1 MVVVQDVNGAL
12 RSAPRGVERRICGEC
27 LGSGV
32 GCDFLSG
39 SGLPEALVGDMGH
52 IAMTDA
58 ELVEASRRGQREAFG
73 QLVTRYQDVVCAV
86 SFSSTG
92 DWNLSQDVTQDTFIA
107 AWSQLGQLRE
117 TSRLRSWLCGIARN
131 LARKARRR
139 TGREVEI
146 DEALPAMDDDP
157 FAATAQAEVDRVVRA
172 ALERIP
178 ATYREPLVLYYCE
191 QRSVR
196 EVAETLGIAEDA
208 AMQRLSRGRRH
219 LASGVEA
226 LVERSLRAPRIKR
239 NLAASVLAALPIAMP
254 SHVDASPSAK
264 GSTMLKL
271 ALAAATFATIGT
283 TTALVVGAR
292 SPDAT
297 PAAPTAPAAAPV
309 AAPAPPQPP
318 RAAAHAPS
326 APPSVRPVPELPTA
340 AAGGEEPPMVRMSA
354 DRLVELGFDKGPSR
368 GPANAPVTIVMF
380 QDLMCPFCDRVQA
393 TLDQLIEEY
402 PGKVRLVMKQFPVH
416 QSAKLAA
423 EASLAADAQGK
434 FWELHDL
441 MLANQDDLSRDA
453 IVGYAA
459 QAGLDTAKLA
469 DALDHHT
476 YATALSKEMDA
487 GKEAGM
493 RATPSFLVNGK
504 EVRGAL
510 PLEAFRAAVEEA
522 LAAGQ

>member
-1 MVVVQDVNGAL
+1 
-12 RSAPRGVERRICGEC
+12 
-27 LGSGV
+27 
-32 GCDFLSG
+32 
-39 SGLPEALVGDMGH
+39 VGDMGH

-73 QLVTRYQDVVCAV
+73 QLVTRYQEVVCAV
-86 SFSSTG
+86 SFSATG
-92 DWNLSQDVTQDTFIA
+92 DWNLSEDVTQDTFIA

-131 LARKARRR
+131 LARRARRR

-157 FAATAQAEVDRVVRA
+157 FAATAQAEVDRVVRD

-226 LVERSLRAPRIKR
+226 LVERALRSPRIKR
-239 NLAASVLAALPIAMP
+239 NLAASVLAALPLAMP
-254 SHVDASPSAK
+254 SRVDASPSAK

-271 ALAAATFATIGT
+271 AIAAATFATLGT

-292 SPDAT
+292 SSDAT
-297 PAAPTAPAAAPV
+297 PVAQTAPAAPPV
-309 AAPAPPQPP
+309 AAPAPSAPP
-318 RAAAHAPS
+318 RAVVHAPS
-326 APPSVRPVPELPTA
+326 AAPSARPTPELPSA
-340 AAGGEEPPMVRMSA
+340 EAHDEEPPIVRISSEKLA
-354 DRLVELGFDKGPSR
+354 QLGFDKGPSR
-368 GPANAPVTIVMF
+368 GAANAPVTIVMF
-380 QDLMCPFCDRVQA
+380 QDLMCPFCGRVQA
-393 TLDQLIEEY
+393 TLDQLLEEY
-402 PGKVRLVMKQFPVH
+402 PGKVRIVMKQFPVH
-416 QSAKLAA
+416 EAAKLAA

-441 MLANQDDLSRDA
+441 MLANQDNLSRDA
-453 IVGYAA
+453 ILDYAT
-459 QAGLDTAKLA
+459 QAGLDTKKLA
-469 DALDHHT
+469 DALDRHT
-476 YATALSKEMDA
+476 YATALAREMDA

-493 RATPSFLVNGK
+493 RATPTFLVNGK
-504 EVRGAL
+504 EVRGAM
-510 PLEAFRAAVEEA
+510 PIEAFRAAVDEA
-522 LAAGQ
+522 LAAR